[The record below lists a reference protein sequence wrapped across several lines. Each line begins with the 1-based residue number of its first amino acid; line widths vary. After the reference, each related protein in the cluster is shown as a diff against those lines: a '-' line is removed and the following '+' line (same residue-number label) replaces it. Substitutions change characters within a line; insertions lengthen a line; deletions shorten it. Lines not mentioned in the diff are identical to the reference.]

1 MLCMEREDCIPTC
14 SPSLRMG
21 AMGDRASSLPHEE
34 KSMGSLIVH
43 ARADACNWLD
53 AGGMD
58 QMRRGVVNDDTVSL
72 SP

>member
-1 MLCMEREDCIPTC
+1 MD
-14 SPSLRMG
+14 
-21 AMGDRASSLPHEE
+21 
-34 KSMGSLIVH
+34 SLIVH